1 MGCLLK
7 RKIYMIRARRVGWHE
22 VSKEK
27 AMDYARKRLKDLGF
41 CASSKESMEFQKRYV
56 AKFVRGIN
64 LDELMKVE
72 E

>member
-1 MGCLLK
+1 MECLLK

-27 AMDYARKRLKDLGF
+27 AMDYARKRLKDLE

-56 AKFVRGIN
+56 AKFVKGID
-64 LDELMKVE
+64 LDELVRVE
-72 E
+72 